1 MLTYID
7 KAIYK
12 HKNGIKYKKAELYFF
27 GNEELRKISK
37 ELDKKRF

>member
-7 KAIYK
+7 KAVYK
-12 HKNGIKYKKAELYFF
+12 HKNNVKYKKAELYFF
-27 GNEELRKISK
+27 GNEELRKIAK